1 MSDININRQVFYKC
15 AFDNTINT
23 TFTELSSTTTL
34 SPEPVLPTIGE
45 FFGYYNDLFYQ
56 IPKFGEA
63 ESHEYLILTSQ
74 QYVGPTSADTELIDA
89 LIAEVTELRQENL
102 NLQQELTNNV
112 VSSAEDALLKLR
124 DTTETNRRNDR
135 RNG

>member
-1 MSDININRQVFYKC
+1 MSDINIKKQVFDKS

-23 TFTELSSTTTL
+23 TFTELTSSVNII
-34 SPEPVLPTIGE
+34 PEPELPTIEE

-74 QYVGPTSADTELIDA
+74 QYVGPISSDTELIDA

-112 VSSAEDALLKLR
+112 VNTAEEALEKLR
-124 DTTETNRRNDR
+124 DTTNTDR

>member
-1 MSDININRQVFYKC
+1 MSDVNIKKQVFDRS

-23 TFTELSSTTTL
+23 TFTELTSTPAIA
-34 SPEPVLPTIGE
+34 PEPTLPTIEE
-45 FFGYYNDLFYQ
+45 FFGYYTDLFYD

-74 QYVGPTSADTELIDA
+74 QYVGPTSADNDLIDA

-112 VSSAEDALLKLR
+112 VLSAEDALLKLR
-124 DTTETNRRNDR
+124 DTTTTD
-135 RNG
+135 G

>member
-1 MSDININRQVFYKC
+1 MSDVNIKKQVFDRS

-23 TFTELSSTTTL
+23 TFTELTSTPAIA
-34 SPEPVLPTIGE
+34 PEPTLPTIEE
-45 FFGYYNDLFYQ
+45 FFGYYNDLFYD

-74 QYVGPTSADTELIDA
+74 QYVGPTSADNDLIDA

-112 VSSAEDALLKLR
+112 VLSAEDALLKLR
-124 DTTETNRRNDR
+124 DTTTTD
-135 RNG
+135 G

>member
-1 MSDININRQVFYKC
+1 MSDINIKRQVFDKS

-23 TFTELSSTTTL
+23 TFTELTSSVNII
-34 SPEPVLPTIGE
+34 PEPELPTIEE
-45 FFGYYNDLFYQ
+45 FFEYYNDLFYQ

-74 QYVGPTSADTELIDA
+74 QYVGPISSDTELIDA

-112 VSSAEDALLKLR
+112 VNTAEEALEKLR
-124 DTTETNRRNDR
+124 DTTNTDR

>member
-1 MSDININRQVFYKC
+1 M
-15 AFDNTINT
+15 
-23 TFTELSSTTTL
+23 E
-34 SPEPVLPTIGE
+34 E

-74 QYVGPTSADTELIDA
+74 QYVGPISSDTELIDA

-112 VSSAEDALLKLR
+112 VNTAEEALEKLR
-124 DTTETNRRNDR
+124 DTTNDR

>member
-1 MSDININRQVFYKC
+1 MSDINIKRQVFDKS

-23 TFTELSSTTTL
+23 TFTELTSSV
-34 SPEPVLPTIGE
+34 SIAPEPELPTVEE
-45 FFGYYNDLFYQ
+45 FFEYYNTLFYQ

-74 QYVGPTSADTELIDA
+74 QYVGPISSDTELIDA

-112 VSSAEDALLKLR
+112 VNTAEEALVKLR
-124 DTTETNRRNDR
+124 DTTNTTNT
-135 RNG
+135 NG

>member
-1 MSDININRQVFYKC
+1 MSDVNIKKQVFDRS

-23 TFTELSSTTTL
+23 TFTELTSTPAIA
-34 SPEPVLPTIGE
+34 PEPTLPTIEE
-45 FFGYYNDLFYQ
+45 FFGYYTDLFYD

-74 QYVGPTSADTELIDA
+74 QYVGPTSADNDLIDA

-112 VSSAEDALLKLR
+112 VLSAEDALLKLR
-124 DTTETNRRNDR
+124 DTTTTN
-135 RNG
+135 G

>member
-1 MSDININRQVFYKC
+1 MSDVNIKKQVFDRS

-23 TFTELSSTTTL
+23 TFTELTFTPTIT
-34 SPEPVLPTIGE
+34 PEPTLPTIEE
-45 FFGYYNDLFYQ
+45 FFGYYTDLFYD

-112 VSSAEDALLKLR
+112 VLSAEDALLKLR
-124 DTTETNRRNDR
+124 DTTTTN
-135 RNG
+135 G

>member
-1 MSDININRQVFYKC
+1 MSDINIKRQVFDKS

-23 TFTELSSTTTL
+23 TFTELTSSVNIAL
-34 SPEPVLPTIGE
+34 EPDVPTVEE
-45 FFGYYNDLFYQ
+45 FFEYYNTLFYQ

-74 QYVGPTSADTELIDA
+74 QYVGPISSDTELIDA

-112 VSSAEDALLKLR
+112 VNTAEEALEKLR
-124 DTTETNRRNDR
+124 DTTNDR

>member
-1 MSDININRQVFYKC
+1 MSDINIKRQVFDKS

-23 TFTELSSTTTL
+23 TFTELTSSVNII
-34 SPEPVLPTIGE
+34 PEPELPTIEE
-45 FFGYYNDLFYQ
+45 FFEYYNDLFYQ

-74 QYVGPTSADTELIDA
+74 QYVGPVSSDTELIDA

-112 VSSAEDALLKLR
+112 VNTAEEALEKLR
-124 DTTETNRRNDR
+124 DTTNTDTI
-135 RNG
+135 NG

>member
-1 MSDININRQVFYKC
+1 MSDINIKRQVFDKS

-23 TFTELSSTTTL
+23 TFTELTSSINTL
-34 SPEPVLPTIGE
+34 PEPTTITVEE
-45 FFGYYNDLFYQ
+45 FFGYYNDLFYN
-56 IPKFGEA
+56 IPKFGDA

-74 QYVGPTSADTELIDA
+74 QYVGPISSDTDIIDA

-102 NLQQELTNNV
+102 ILQQDLANNAAAT
-112 VSSAEDALLKLR
+112 AEEALLKLR
-124 DTTETNRRNDR
+124 DTTNDN

>member
-1 MSDININRQVFYKC
+1 MSDINIKRQVFDKS

-23 TFTELSSTTTL
+23 TFTELTSTPAIT
-34 SPEPVLPTIGE
+34 PEPTLPTIEE
-45 FFGYYNDLFYQ
+45 FFGYYNDLFYD

-74 QYVGPTSADTELIDA
+74 QYVGPTSADNDLIDA

-112 VSSAEDALLKLR
+112 VLSAEDALLKLR
-124 DTTETNRRNDR
+124 DTTTTD
-135 RNG
+135 G